1 MRQEFR
7 RLKRNEMSLHQIV
20 RVLRQLSG
28 TESAIVVMLAQ
39 GMTRKEICEKRFI
52 EMSTLKSHIRNILQ
66 KMGVKSTAE
75 LMELVNQ
82 ENLLSYL
89 QGGDD
94 ADEQPPEEE

>member
-1 MRQEFR
+1 
-7 RLKRNEMSLHQIV
+7 
-20 RVLRQLSG
+20 
-28 TESAIVVMLAQ
+28 
-39 GMTRKEICEKRFI
+39 MTRKEICEKRFI

-89 QGGDD
+89 QGGND

>member
-1 MRQEFR
+1 
-7 RLKRNEMSLHQIV
+7 
-20 RVLRQLSG
+20 
-28 TESAIVVMLAQ
+28 
-39 GMTRKEICEKRFI
+39 
-52 EMSTLKSHIRNILQ
+52 
-66 KMGVKSTAE
+66 MGVKSTAE

>member
-1 MRQEFR
+1 
-7 RLKRNEMSLHQIV
+7 
-20 RVLRQLSG
+20 
-28 TESAIVVMLAQ
+28 
-39 GMTRKEICEKRFI
+39 
-52 EMSTLKSHIRNILQ
+52 MSTLKSHIRNILQ

>member
-1 MRQEFR
+1 
-7 RLKRNEMSLHQIV
+7 MSLHQIV